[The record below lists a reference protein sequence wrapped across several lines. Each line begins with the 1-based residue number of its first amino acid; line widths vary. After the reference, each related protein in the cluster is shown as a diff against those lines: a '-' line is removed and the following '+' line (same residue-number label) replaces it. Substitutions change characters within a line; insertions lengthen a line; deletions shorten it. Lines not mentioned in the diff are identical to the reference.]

1 MVRITKV
8 TTRTGDGGET
18 GLASG
23 RRVSKADLRVEAY
36 GDIDELMACLGLCR
50 LAIAD
55 VEALTELDALL
66 ETILQR
72 LFDLGAEVASEPP
85 EDAEPHGAALTSA
98 DLRTL
103 ETAIEALNGTLPS
116 LTSFVLPG
124 GSEAAARLHLARTVC
139 RRAERRVVGLG
150 PKAVR
155 PLLVAYLNRLSDL
168 LFVAARRANQALGEP
183 EVLWAPRRDDR

>member
-23 RRVSKADLRVEAY
+23 RRVSKADARVEAY

-50 LAIAD
+50 LAIAG
-55 VEALTELDALL
+55 VETLSKLDALL
-66 ETILQR
+66 ETILHR
-72 LFDLGAEVASEPP
+72 LFDLGAEIASEPP
-85 EDAEPHGAALTSA
+85 EDAEPHDAALTSA
-98 DLRTL
+98 DLRSL
-103 ETAIEALNGTLPS
+103 EAAIEAMNGTLPP

-139 RRAERRVVGLG
+139 RRAERRVVALG

-168 LFVAARRANQALGEP
+168 LFVAARKVNQTLGEP
-183 EVLWAPRRDDR
+183 EVLWAPRRDTR